1 MYAVKGLV
9 WSSRISGLTNDF
21 NASFIFN
28 LFRNDKLYISVR
40 VKVRKLKELEQN
52 ELQICNKIRELID
65 QVPDVEGQ
73 ILRSRYINCDVWE
86 QIAEQLYF
94 STQHVQRLHKK
105 ALDELQNICEHIH
118 NNWIAS
124 RPLKLRFDGLFLCDR
139 INSQCK

>member
-1 MYAVKGLV
+1 MDIQNYLEQFDISRRRAEIVHNEYDQEMNILQSIA
-9 WSSRISGLTNDF
+9 SSPYYD
-21 NASFIFN
+21 N

-40 VKVRKLKELEQN
+40 VKARKLKDLEQN
-52 ELQICNKIRELID
+52 ELRICNEIRALID

-105 ALDELQNICEHIH
+105 ALDELQNICEHNH
-118 NNWIAS
+118 NN
-124 RPLKLRFDGLFLCDR
+124 
-139 INSQCK
+139 